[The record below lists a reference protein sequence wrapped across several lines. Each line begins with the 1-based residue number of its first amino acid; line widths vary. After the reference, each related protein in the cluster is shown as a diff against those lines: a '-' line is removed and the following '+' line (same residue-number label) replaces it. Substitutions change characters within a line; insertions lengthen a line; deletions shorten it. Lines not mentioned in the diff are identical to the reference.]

1 MSPRKTILAAAFA
14 AAFLNTGVA
23 VTPAAAQT
31 ADSVTISYA
40 DLNLANAAGR
50 AVLDRRIAHA
60 ARQVCG
66 QFAPVELRRNSLSRA
81 CQADVIASAEAQ
93 RSAIVLASN
102 NANVRVSR
110 TAY

>member
-1 MSPRKTILAAAFA
+1 MSPRKTVLVAAFA
-14 AAFLNTGVA
+14 AIVLNTGIA
-23 VTPAAAQT
+23 ASPAAAQT
-31 ADSVTISYA
+31 VDSVTISYA

-50 AVLDRRIAHA
+50 AVLDRRIAQA

-66 QFAPVELRRNSLSRA
+66 EFPPVELRRNSLSRA

-93 RSAIVLASN
+93 RSAVVFASN
-102 NANVRVSR
+102 NANARVSR

>member
-1 MSPRKTILAAAFA
+1 MSPRKTIIAAAFA
-14 AAFLNTGVA
+14 VLLNTGLA
-23 VTPAAAQT
+23 AAPAAAQ
-31 ADSVTISYA
+31 AVDSVTVGYA

-66 QFAPVELRRNSLSRA
+66 QFAPIELRRNSLSRA
-81 CQADVIASAEAQ
+81 CQADAIASAEAQ
-93 RSAIVLASN
+93 RSAIVFASN
-102 NANVRVSR
+102 NANARVSR

>member
-14 AAFLNTGVA
+14 VVLNAGIAAA
-23 VTPAAAQT
+23 PAAAQT
-31 ADSVTISYA
+31 VDSVTVSYA
-40 DLNLANAAGR
+40 DLNLGSAAGR

-66 QFAPVELRRNSLSRA
+66 QFAPIELRRNSLSRA

-93 RSAIVLASN
+93 RSAIVFASN
-102 NANVRVSR
+102 NANARVSR